1 LFRRLSR
8 APQVNGEVVPSD
20 SKGKQMNHAQGMIYI
35 HSTPKAVAPHVE
47 WSISRALGEPVRI
60 DWIDQPVTPGQQRG
74 ELFWRGKTGAGAD
87 IASALVGWQTIRFE
101 ITEEPQQ
108 GLEGYRWAYTPTLG
122 MFSCQIDWAGNLL
135 INEFRL
141 RSALES
147 AGSNALELQREMRK
161 LLGQSWD
168 DELEVFRKAGMDA
181 PVVWLQRFG

>member
-1 LFRRLSR
+1 
-8 APQVNGEVVPSD
+8 
-20 SKGKQMNHAQGMIYI
+20 MIYI

-74 ELFWRGKTGAGAD
+74 ELFWHGKTGAGAD